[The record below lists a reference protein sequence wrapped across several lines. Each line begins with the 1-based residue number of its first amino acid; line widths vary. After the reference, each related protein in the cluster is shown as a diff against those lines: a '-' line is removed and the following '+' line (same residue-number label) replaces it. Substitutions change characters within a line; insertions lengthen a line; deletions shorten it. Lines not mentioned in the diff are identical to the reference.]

1 MVPLP
6 RSRLVIWLV
15 SRLNRFWYR
24 LTGGRIGGK
33 VGSMPVLLLTTIG
46 RRSGKSRTAP
56 LCYLEEG
63 DRLVVV
69 ASNVGR
75 EDDPGWWY
83 NLQINPAATV
93 QIGRTL
99 TPVRAR
105 EADAIERQHFWSQFV
120 ARHRA
125 YNVYQSRTSRGIPVV
140 VLERMAT

>member
-24 LTGGRIGGK
+24 LTGGRIGGTA
-33 VGSMPVLLLTTIG
+33 GSMPVLLLTTTG
-46 RRSGKSRTAP
+46 RRSGKPRTAP
-56 LCYLEEG
+56 LFYLEDG

-69 ASNVGR
+69 ASNVGQD
-75 EDDPGWWY
+75 DDPGWWY
-83 NLQINPAATV
+83 NLQTNPAATV

-105 EADAIERQHFWSQFV
+105 KANAIERQHLWSQFV
-120 ARHRA
+120 ARHPA
-125 YNVYQSRTSRGIPVV
+125 YNVYRSRTSREFPVV